1 MLRSC
6 ISLESSFEWK
16 SIRKE
21 VTRFKK
27 KKKKK
32 EPEPQEG
39 VVRRRIWA
47 PALLQKVHSGESR
60 TPSRGTHLNSALGAV
75 QGPTL
80 GGGSRNEKWEED
92 K

>member
-1 MLRSC
+1 M
-6 ISLESSFEWK
+6 
-16 SIRKE
+16 
-21 VTRFKK
+21 TRL

-47 PALLQKVHSGESR
+47 PALLQEVHSGESR
-60 TPSRGTHLNSALGAV
+60 ASSMRTHSNSALGAV

-80 GGGSRNEKWEED
+80 GGSSRNEKWEED
-92 K
+92 KRYLGGKKRLNLLII